1 MPSNQPYGR
10 VLVTG
15 ASGNTG
21 SRLAAQ
27 LAARGIAVTAANRS
41 GTGPRGT
48 LVTRFD
54 WYDAGTH
61 PGALTGVERMY
72 LVPPSR
78 DADPQ
83 AVMLPFLE
91 RARNAGVRRVVLLS
105 NSVVPAGGPGP
116 GVVHVAVAE
125 MFDEW
130 AVLRPSWFMQNV
142 TGNHPHA
149 QSIRADSVI
158 RTATGSG
165 RVGFVDAGDI
175 ARVGVEALLSPSAP
189 NADLILTGPEALS
202 YDQVATILSEASGG
216 TIMHVHVDAEEL
228 RSIYEA
234 TGLPSAA
241 ARFLA
246 AMDTAIASGIEDRT
260 TDTVERV
267 TGTAPRSFREFAAA
281 EFRT

>member
-1 MPSNQPYGR
+1 MSSGCI
-10 VLVTG
+10 LVTG
-15 ASGNTG
+15 ASGTTG
-21 SRLAAQ
+21 SRLAG
-27 LAARGIAVTAANRS
+27 LLLARGVAVAAADRS
-41 GTGPRGT
+41 GTGPRGASA
-48 LVTRFD
+48 TRFD
-54 WYDAGTH
+54 WYDSATH
-61 PGALTGVERMY
+61 TSALAGVERMY

-91 RARNAGVRRVVLLS
+91 RARDAGVRRVVLLS

-116 GVVHVAVAE
+116 GVVHEAIAE

-158 RTATGSG
+158 RTATDSG

-175 ARVGVEALLSPSAP
+175 ARVGAETLLSAGAP

-202 YDQVATILSEASGG
+202 YDEVATILSAASGR
-216 TIMHVHVDAEEL
+216 TITHVHVDAEEL
-228 RSIYEA
+228 RSVYEA

-241 ARFLA
+241 AQFLA

-281 EFRT
+281 EFRM